1 MFMETSI
8 LILAIFS
15 IVLGLLFAIFVV
27 VMLWD
32 QISCI
37 LEHTSTV
44 DRLKFRR
51 AMQSVQGMKKSE
63 R

>member
-1 MFMETSI
+1 MFVDTSV
-8 LILAIFS
+8 LILAIVS
-15 IVLGLLFAIFVV
+15 IILGLLFAIFVV

-32 QISCI
+32 QFSCI
-37 LEHTSTV
+37 FEHTSTV

-51 AMQSVQGMKKSE
+51 AMQSVQGMKKSD